1 MACVCAFALQSS
13 RSSATAR
20 GVCSERYRL
29 RSKQDA
35 CGITGKL
42 LVVEST
48 SAKWNCAEL
57 SRKLRHSGGEVAH
70 VDAPRRC
77 TRDLAS
83 TPPCFPLDHGPVM
96 KDIHLRGTA
105 RGVCSVRSRANSAGS
120 RAYRLGGFT
129 SIITGAASIPL
140 CSSQA
145 HI

>member
-57 SRKLRHSGGEVAH
+57 SRKLRHSCAC
-70 VDAPRRC
+70 RC
-77 TRDLAS
+77 TQAMHPR
-83 TPPCFPLDHGPVM
+83 PGVN
-96 KDIHLRGTA
+96 TA
-105 RGVCSVRSRANSAGS
+105 
-120 RAYRLGGFT
+120 LLPT
-129 SIITGAASIPL
+129 
-140 CSSQA
+140 
-145 HI
+145 